1 MDYIAVI
8 IFMGLLT
15 LIALRIAKK
24 MAPKRTENPMILSN
38 EEVVQNIVKELESE
52 LLTTEE
58 WEKLTAEQAE

>member
-1 MDYIAVI
+1 MNYIAVI
-8 IFMGLLT
+8 IFICVLT

-24 MAPKRTENPMILSN
+24 IAPKRTENPMILSN